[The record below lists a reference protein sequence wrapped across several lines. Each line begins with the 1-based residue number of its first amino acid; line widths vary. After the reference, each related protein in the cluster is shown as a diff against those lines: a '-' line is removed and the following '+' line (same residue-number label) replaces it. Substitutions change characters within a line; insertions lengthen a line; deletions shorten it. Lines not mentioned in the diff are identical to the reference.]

1 MKKKSD
7 STVLEELYARPGYLV
22 RRCHQVSTGIFHQCF
37 KELNLTPIQ
46 YSSLFVLKH
55 NPGLDQVTIS
65 GLVAID
71 KSTTGNV
78 LKRLES
84 RGLLQRKSSAEDGRI
99 KLIYLT
105 RKGHSLMDKTEKLLD
120 KTQQL
125 LIEPLNEKERV
136 QLMHCLRKITTEH
149 NQSSRA
155 PLMMKQD

>member
-1 MKKKSD
+1 MKKKAD
-7 STVLEELYARPGYLV
+7 GTALEELYARPGYLV
-22 RRCHQVSTGIFHQCF
+22 RRCHQVSTGIFYQCF

-46 YSSLFVLKH
+46 YSTLFVLKH

-84 RGLLQRKSSAEDGRI
+84 RGLLKRKSSEDDGRI
-99 KLIYLT
+99 RLIYLT
-105 RKGHSLMDKTEKLLD
+105 RKGHSLMDKTETLLD
-120 KTQQL
+120 RTQEL
-125 LIEPLNEKERV
+125 LIEPLNKKERE

-149 NQSSRA
+149 NQNSRA
-155 PLMMKQD
+155 PLIRQPD